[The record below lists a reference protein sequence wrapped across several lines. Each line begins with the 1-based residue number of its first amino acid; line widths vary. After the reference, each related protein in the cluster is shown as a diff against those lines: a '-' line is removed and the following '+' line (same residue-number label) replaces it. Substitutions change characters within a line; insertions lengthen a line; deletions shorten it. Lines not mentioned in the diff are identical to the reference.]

1 MSDTVERFREAT
13 EASDFDA
20 LMTTLAPDA
29 EFTSPVSGKLV
40 FRGHDDLRILLTAA
54 YGSLD
59 RLRWTEHIGDGAR
72 RVLLA
77 EAAVGPFRMTE
88 AMILE
93 LAADGRIRRLEPHL
107 RPWLPLTLL
116 AVKLGPRL
124 LRHPGVMRRALSRF
138 DQPVAG

>member
-1 MSDTVERFREAT
+1 MSDAVARFREAT
-13 EASDFDA
+13 EAGDVDA

-29 EFTSPVSGKLV
+29 ALTSPVSGRLV
-40 FRGHDDLRILLTAA
+40 FRGHQDLRILLAAA
-54 YGSLD
+54 YGSLG
-59 RLRWTEHIGDGAR
+59 RLRWTEHIGEGAR

-93 LAADGRIRRLEPHL
+93 LDADGRIRRLEPHL

-116 AVKLGPRL
+116 AVKLAPRL

-138 DQPVAG
+138 DQPRTG

>member
-1 MSDTVERFREAT
+1 MSDAVARFREAT
-13 EASDFDA
+13 EAGDFDA
-20 LMTTLAPDA
+20 LITTLAPDA
-29 EFTSPVSGKLV
+29 ALTSPVSGRLV
-40 FRGHDDLRILLTAA
+40 FRGHLDLRILLAAA
-54 YGSLD
+54 YGSLG
-59 RLRWTEHIGDGAR
+59 RLRWTEHIGEGAR

-88 AMILE
+88 AMVLE

-116 AVKLGPRL
+116 AVKLAPRL

-138 DQPVAG
+138 DQPLTS